1 MRKFMV
7 VLTPD
12 VESGG
17 YTATVPAL
25 PGCVTDGETV
35 EDALERVQDAIS
47 LYLEDEEDLILV
59 ESSSGLQVLIAEV
72 MVA

>member
-1 MRKFMV
+1 MRKFTV

-12 VESGG
+12 IESDG

-47 LYLEDEEDLILV
+47 LYLQDEEDLIPD